1 MKNLIIRA
9 LTGIFLL
16 VSLIVLTLLGRTSLL
31 VMTIFLS
38 LIGVYEF
45 LNIIKKL
52 DYTPNYLVTFVT
64 STIILLLNYFDLT
77 KIEGTILI
85 IYSFIIIIIM
95 TFFEKLDL
103 KTSFMQI
110 FVIVYIPMSF
120 SRIILLSDTLFI
132 WFIYIISW
140 GTDTFAYLVGSTMGK
155 HKLSKNLSPKKS
167 VEGAIGGIVGSGIL
181 SFAFSYYF
189 KMDNIFLLVAMS
201 LLGSVISQAGDL
213 CASKFKR
220 LSGAKDYGNI
230 FLGHGGV
237 LDRFDSI
244 LFTTPYIYLIY
255 SLLH

>member
-155 HKLSKNLSPKKS
+155 HKLRKNLSS
-167 VEGAIGGIVGSGIL
+167 RS
-181 SFAFSYYF
+181 
-189 KMDNIFLLVAMS
+189 
-201 LLGSVISQAGDL
+201 
-213 CASKFKR
+213 
-220 LSGAKDYGNI
+220 
-230 FLGHGGV
+230 
-237 LDRFDSI
+237 
-244 LFTTPYIYLIY
+244 TPRRRR
-255 SLLH
+255 